1 MQIRLNPYAIKVK
14 AAYVGPDWLFDI
26 VLLHTSTPQ
35 AIDLI

>member
-1 MQIRLNPYAIKVK
+1 MQIRLKLYARKVR

-26 VLLHTSTPQ
+26 VLLHTSTSQ